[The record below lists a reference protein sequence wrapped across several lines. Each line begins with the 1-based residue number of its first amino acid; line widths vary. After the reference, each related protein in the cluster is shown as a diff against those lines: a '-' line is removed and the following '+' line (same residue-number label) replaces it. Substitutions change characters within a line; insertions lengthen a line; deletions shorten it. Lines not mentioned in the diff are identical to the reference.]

1 MFQLWERSPRS
12 SRLRWLEEQESELSW
27 ALAALVLTLWE
38 AAWENSQFAF
48 WDRFSESFHAVLGGF
63 CGSVWAG
70 FFCSSLS
77 VFWQSC
83 LRSQLHCLEVCHH
96 CFVMSL
102 ICHPD
107 LTAAALHHLQRQCW
121 PVCSELGELQFG
133 WAHCKLHVL
142 RPLAMAPAKVL
153 TVFSLLCKTCFEQF
167 ISWP

>member
-1 MFQLWERSPRS
+1 MGEIPQKLKVQVTGRAEVGAHGELGSHSERLPEKTPSLHFETDS
-12 SRLRWLEEQESELSW
+12 LNLFM
-27 ALAALVLTLWE
+27 AV
-38 AAWENSQFAF
+38 
-48 WDRFSESFHAVLGGF
+48 AVLGGF